1 MYKDIRIYGEKT
13 HSININ
19 NSGTLN
25 EQSLQFAKKTF
36 LFDLLREHADELIR
50 HTQHYPQQDICD
62 VDLKADF
69 IIMNTKTYNKMLK
82 IIENLP
88 EERVSSVEKYLNFPK
103 LEP

>member
-1 MYKDIRIYGEKT
+1 MYKDIRIYSEKT

-36 LFDLLREHADELIR
+36 LFDLIREHSNELIK

-69 IIMNTKTYNKMLK
+69 MIINTKHYNKLIALK
-82 IIENLP
+82 DSLKDEHEQYKNIE
-88 EERVSSVEKYLNFPK
+88 FPK